1 MKIGIFIEPPRSKS
15 KFLSNWKQI
24 VKKNFG
30 SQKYLSHPLHTT
42 IAVFDIKKKINKNIF
57 NQLKKKISS
66 NDSFKIKITK
76 PDIFYNDP
84 LTGGDTLFFGIKRN
98 QKLINFQKKILNH
111 FNKINKNIIRNFV
124 FKNKK
129 YQSNYI
135 KFGFP
140 FVGEDWIP
148 HFTIASVKDK
158 TFKKKKIFKK
168 FLSEKNFSKDM
179 EINYFSIWEINKDK
193 HKRIYKY
200 KFK

>member
-1 MKIGIFIEPPRSKS
+1 MKIGIFIEPPRSKL
-15 KFLSNWKQI
+15 KFLSNWKKI
-24 VKKNFG
+24 IKKNFG

-57 NQLKKKISS
+57 YQLKKKVSS
-66 NDSFKIKITK
+66 NDTFKIKITK

-98 QKLINFQKKILNH
+98 QKLIKFQKKILTNINKLKK
-111 FNKINKNIIRNFV
+111 NKISKYIFNNKTYQLTYIIFD
-124 FKNKK
+124 FT
-129 YQSNYI
+129 
-135 KFGFP
+135 
-140 FVGEDWIP
+140 FVGVDWIP

-158 TFKKKKIFKK
+158 TFKKKKIYKE